1 METASSLEQQL
12 LEYRAILDHAG
23 IAVILTRARH
33 VVRCNRRAE
42 ELFRWPAGE
51 LAGQPGRVFYPD
63 DGAYDAIRLRA
74 SPALAEGRSFETDL
88 ELARRDGS
96 TFIAHVIA
104 RAIDHEN
111 PESGTIWIVTDVT
124 RERQESESA
133 NRLLQEQNLIFDNA
147 MIGISYQRDRTI
159 LRCNRRM
166 EEIFGW
172 PPGSLTGQST
182 RVLFAGDAEWAEAG
196 SLVYQPGLP
205 PHTFDGV
212 VRYAR
217 KDGSPIWV
225 RVVGRTIETRDG
237 GVTWIWTFEDVTERR
252 NAEVA
257 LNQTMREYALIFEN
271 ALIGVAYMR
280 GRVFLRCNRR
290 LEEMF
295 GFPAGGLAG
304 RSARVLFA
312 SDEDFAAT
320 GRRIEAETRG
330 GKGFSG
336 EIRYRHRG
344 GHMIWVLAEGRSFRE
359 GDHEL
364 WVWTLQDV
372 TEQHEAEQALMRS
385 HAELERRVAVRTD
398 ELAQQLLF
406 LRQLIEAIPGPVF
419 YKDRDGRYL
428 GCNRAYADY
437 VGIPGEELVGQSVFD
452 IAPPELAVR
461 YKASDDALFAN
472 PGSEVYEAQVKLRNG
487 ELRDV
492 MFHKATFSRVDGEV
506 GGLVGVMLDIT
517 ERKRAEAALAEA
529 KRDVD
534 DLNASLER
542 RVAAAIEEL
551 QQSHR
556 SLLSMHEQLTQ
567 SETMAS
573 LGRMVAVIAHEL
585 NTPIGNSRL
594 AASTLREQSREFS
607 ARMAQGV
614 RRSDLDALLRSID
627 TGTRLLDGGLQRA
640 AHLISSFKQIAV
652 DQTSAQRR
660 PFALDDLIDEISTT
674 MEPGARRAG
683 CTIEWDVE
691 PEVTLD
697 SYPGP
702 LGHVLINLIDNA
714 VRHAFVGRSAG
725 TIRVSGES
733 RGSEEIVLQVVD
745 DGVGV
750 KAADR
755 KRVFEPFFTTQLGR
769 GGTGLGLSI
778 AYNIVNGVLG
788 GRITLTSEPDQ
799 GACFTVQLPKSA
811 PLASR
816 PAA

>member
-23 IAVILTRARH
+23 IAVILTRGRR
-33 VVRCNRRAE
+33 VVRCNRHAE
-42 ELFRWPAGE
+42 ELFGWPEGA
-51 LAGQPGRVFYPD
+51 LCGQPGRVFYRD
-63 DGAYDAIRLRA
+63 DAAYEAIGSRA
-74 SPALAEGRSFETDL
+74 GPVLSEGCAFESDV

-96 TFIAHVIA
+96 TFIGRLIA
-104 RAIDHEN
+104 RAIDPQA
-111 PESGTIWIVTDVT
+111 PETGTIWIVADVT
-124 RERQESESA
+124 QERRESESA
-133 NRLLQEQNLIFDNA
+133 ARLLQEQHLIFDNA
-147 MIGISYQRDRTI
+147 MIGITYQRDRVI

-172 PPGSLTGQST
+172 APGELAGQSS
-182 RVLFAGDAEWAEAG
+182 RVLFASEAEWREAAG
-196 SLVYQPGLP
+196 IVNQAGPR

-212 VRYAR
+212 LSFAR
-217 KDGSPIWV
+217 KDGSRIWV
-225 RVVGRTIETRDG
+225 RVVGRTIDADDG
-237 GVTWIWTFEDVTERR
+237 GVTWIWTYEDVTARR
-252 NAEVA
+252 DAEMA
-257 LNQTMREYALIFEN
+257 LSQTMREYALIFEN
-271 ALIGVAYMR
+271 ALIGVSYMQD
-280 GRVFLRCNRR
+280 RVFLRCNRR
-290 LEEMF
+290 IEEMF
-295 GFPAGGLAG
+295 GFPAGYLAG
-304 RSARVLFA
+304 KSARVLFA
-312 SDEDFAAT
+312 SDEDFEAT
-320 GRRIEAETRG
+320 GRRIAGEARG

-336 EIRYRHRG
+336 EIRYRHQRG
-344 GHMIWVLAEGRSFRE
+344 HLIWVRAEGRAISE
-359 GDHEL
+359 GDRDV

-372 TEQHEAEQALMRS
+372 TERHEAEQALIRS
-385 HAELERRVAVRTD
+385 HGELERRVADRTE

-437 VGIPGEELVGQSVFD
+437 LGIAEDELVGRSVFD
-452 IAPPELAVR
+452 IAPPELADR
-461 YKASDDALFAN
+461 YKAADDALFAN
-472 PGSEVYEAQVKLRNG
+472 PGSEVYEAQVRLRNG

-506 GGLVGVMLDIT
+506 GGIVGAMLDIT
-517 ERKRAEAALAEA
+517 ERKRAEAALEQA
-529 KRDVD
+529 KREVD

-542 RVAAAIEEL
+542 RVAAAVAEL
-551 QQSHR
+551 QETHR
-556 SLLSMHEQLTQ
+556 SLLAMHEQLTQ

-660 PFALDDLIDEISTT
+660 AFALDDLIDEISTT

-691 PEVTLD
+691 PDVQLD

-714 VRHAFVGRSAG
+714 VRHAFIGRTAG

-733 RGSEEIVLQVVD
+733 RGPDEIVLQVVD

-778 AYNIVNGVLG
+778 AYNIVTGVLG
-788 GRITLTSEPDQ
+788 GRITLTGEPGQ
-799 GACFTVQLPKSA
+799 GACFTVQMPKLA
-811 PLASR
+811 PAASR
-816 PAA
+816 PPT